1 MMLKKLVVAI
11 LTLTLYS
18 IEAGAGGLIADV
30 LKPVIGKKNA
40 ESLDDAHDNLKNA
53 IPPYKALEEGASG
66 AVRHVTTEAFVEA
79 NAPILVG
86 LIHASRRDARNAGV
100 YPIPQHIQNRLRG
113 YFNVQL
119 LSSIRYRVGQGHELS
134 LQANSF
140 RFGDAVAIA
149 LIDTIVFRDGYDSQ
163 NNLVLWAHEIAHIQ
177 QYNNWG
183 VINFAKRYLRNHGSV
198 EAGADNVASRYAVW
212 DEQRQYAQAPAA
224 YSNRGSIKNT
234 RAPVSNRCGTHKGAC
249 ILTGAAPLGMSC
261 YCGTYYGP
269 VYGSV
274 VP

>member
-1 MMLKKLVVAI
+1 MIKKYILLILVI
-11 LTLTLYS
+11 YS
-18 IEAGAGGLIADV
+18 SQLQAGGLVVDI

-40 ESLDDAHDNLKNA
+40 ESLDDAHDRFRNA
-53 IPPYKALEEGASG
+53 VPPYKAIEEGASG
-66 AVRHVTTEAFVEA
+66 AVRHITTEAFVES
-79 NAPILVG
+79 NAPILAG
-86 LIHASRRDARNAGV
+86 LIQASRADARNAGV
-100 YPIPQHIQNRLRG
+100 YPIPNHIKNRLRG
-113 YFNVQL
+113 YFDDSL

-149 LIDTIVFRDGYDSQ
+149 LIDTIVFSNSYDSQ
-163 NNLVLWAHEIAHIQ
+163 NNVVLWAHEIAHIQ
-177 QYNNWG
+177 QYNSWG
-183 VINFAKRYLRNHGSV
+183 LMDFAKRYLRDYGGV

-212 DEQRQYAQAPAA
+212 DERRQYTQAPNTYFNRASVQNNPI
-224 YSNRGSIKNT
+224 SNL
-234 RAPVSNRCGTHKGAC
+234 CGTHMGQC
-249 ILTGAAPLGMSC
+249 ILPSAAPLGMSC